1 MSTTEQPLEDWQVT
15 GLIYKVA
22 NEIMGRK
29 KPDSEAQSIIS
40 QIAKLKEEGKLNTQ
54 QLQILF
60 EMNMHFIDSD
70 LD

>member
-22 NEIMGRK
+22 DEIMGLK
-29 KPDSEAQSIIS
+29 KSGPEAQDIIN
-40 QIAKLKEEGKLNTQ
+40 QIAKLKEEGKLNKQ
-54 QLQILF
+54 QLQMLF
-60 EMNMHFIDSD
+60 EMNMHLIDND

>member
-1 MSTTEQPLEDWQVT
+1 MSTTEQLLEDWQIT

-22 NEIMGRK
+22 DEIMGRK
-29 KPDSEAQSIIS
+29 KPDSEAQSIIG
-40 QIAKLKEEGKLNTQ
+40 QIVKLKEEGKLNTQ

-60 EMNMHFIDSD
+60 EMNMHFIDND